1 MAVWREGA
9 VSRNSQATEGR
20 AAEHATASMLCT
32 SQSWNR
38 ETQRTSHGNVF
49 KKMGDRSGQS
59 SPGPAQ
65 ETLLPWGALGFR
77 KPTGHA
83 AVHLRLGTAA
93 PDPQL
98 L

>member
-1 MAVWREGA
+1 MLPMAVWREGA

-38 ETQRTSHGNVF
+38 ETQRTSHGDVE
-49 KKMGDRSGQS
+49 DRSGQS

-65 ETLLPWGALGFR
+65 ETLLPW
-77 KPTGHA
+77 
-83 AVHLRLGTAA
+83 V
-93 PDPQL
+93 
-98 L
+98 